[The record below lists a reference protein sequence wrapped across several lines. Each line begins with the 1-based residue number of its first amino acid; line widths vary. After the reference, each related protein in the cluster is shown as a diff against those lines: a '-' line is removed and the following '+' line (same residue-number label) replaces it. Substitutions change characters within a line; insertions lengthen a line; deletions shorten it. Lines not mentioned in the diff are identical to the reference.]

1 MGDANHDLLTL
12 AAAAAGPAIRMRRD
26 LHQHPELAW
35 TERRTTYRVAEALRG
50 LGLDPRVRADGTGL
64 VVDVGEGPPRV
75 GFRADLDALAIQ
87 EENDAP
93 YRSRLDG
100 IMHACGHDAH
110 SAIGVGVAAVL
121 SRLDDLPGA
130 VRVLFQPA
138 EEELPSG
145 ADVMLEEGAADG
157 LESILAFHVDPSRP
171 AGRLGLK
178 SGPITSAADKI
189 SIRLHGPGGH
199 TSRPHQTVDLIQVA
213 GRMVI
218 DLPVR
223 LRAEIDSRH
232 QLVVVFGRIAG
243 GGADNAIPTTVE
255 LGGTIRVPDP
265 EVWRMLP
272 KLVDQLTADIA
283 LPFGATVE
291 LGHSQGA
298 PPVVNDVGVI
308 DHVQSAIED
317 HLGPEAVEDTHQSMG
332 SEDFSIYLEEV
343 PGAMIRLGSGRDDR
357 EADLH
362 SATFD
367 IDEDALETGIL
378 VASAS
383 LIELLRS

>member
-1 MGDANHDLLTL
+1 MGDANHQLQTL

-121 SRLDDLPGA
+121 SRLDDLSGA

-171 AGRLGLK
+171 AGKLGLK

-199 TSRPHQTVDLIQVA
+199 TSRPHHTVDLIQVA
-213 GRMVI
+213 GRMVV

-255 LGGTIRVPDP
+255 IGGTVRMPDP
-265 EVWRMLP
+265 EVWRTLP
-272 KLVDQLTADIA
+272 KLVDRLTADIA
-283 LPFGATVE
+283 LSFGATVE
-291 LGHSQGA
+291 LGHFQGA
-298 PPVVNDVGVI
+298 PPVVNDAGVVN
-308 DHVQSAIED
+308 HARTAIED
-317 HLGPEAVEDTHQSMG
+317 QLGPEAVEDTHQSMG
-332 SEDFSIYLEEV
+332 SEDFSIYLEEL
-343 PGAMIRLGSGRDDR
+343 PGAMIRLGSGRSDR